1 MEFEDLAEGCIA
13 KILSQTTPLDACKLS
28 LVSRTFCS
36 AAESDFV
43 WAAFLLHLSSIVPPS
58 SFTSSSSK
66 KDLYFNLCNHPTII
80 DQGKK
85 VKD

>member
-13 KILSQTTPLDACKLS
+13 EILAHTSPMDACKLS
-28 LVSRTFCS
+28 LVSRTLCS

-43 WAAFLLHLSSIVPPS
+43 WAAFLLNLASIIPPS
-58 SFTSSSSK
+58 SFPSSSSK
-66 KDLYFNLCNHPTII
+66 KALYFNLCNHPTII